1 MTTPGFHTP
10 GKPDC
15 QMIELLH
22 RRHDGFISFHAKR
35 GETLEQLVSLPAD
48 SLPGLF
54 DQLIPDLDEN
64 GMFSVNGMF
73 RGERWGN
80 RRGYV
85 DAAGKPLPSA
95 YRNHKAI
102 RWLTA
107 SYVDL
112 DCHRLGLESGTV
124 IGEVI
129 RLQDANE
136 IPPASVITR
145 SGNGVWLLWLLADEN
160 GKPLRGH
167 DSIITR
173 WSRVQHAIQGR
184 LARLGADAMA
194 LDAARITRVPGSINS
209 KAGRRVSY
217 WLQLDEIQKP
227 FVYDLDQLARW
238 FNVDLSVKPS
248 RRIPDT
254 ADGAILTRNAY
265 QIRASKG
272 QRGRWAKALANF
284 RRLWDL
290 RGKFRAGTRNAAV
303 MVLATILHSTPK
315 GANVGLPKGVGVGL
329 LTPGEIAAELDEL
342 FRDLEQGHT
351 PYTRQEFD
359 ATVRRASKQRLAG
372 QNMRNQTI
380 SDFLDVTPEEAELLP
395 TWLPASRFAHTID
408 HAPRLGRADLAKRRQ
423 AILRERIKGDDIP
436 PLHVLVDVI
445 EQAGLGKPSQTT
457 VQKDLD
463 ALGVKN
469 PRKRRP
475 RKDAVFPLFRSQDD
489 DDENEFPETS

>member
-15 QMIELLH
+15 RMIELLH

-35 GETLEQLVSLPAD
+35 GEKLEQLVSLPAD

-54 DQLIPDLDEN
+54 EQLIPDLDEN
-64 GMFSVNGMF
+64 GMFSVNGMC
-73 RGERWGN
+73 RGERWEN

-85 DAAGKPLPSA
+85 DAAGKQLPSA

-107 SYVDL
+107 NYVDL

-129 RLQDANE
+129 RLQDANV

-145 SGNGVWLLWLLADEN
+145 SGNGVWLFWLLAAEN

-173 WSRVQHAIQGR
+173 WSRIQHAIQGR
-184 LARLGADAMA
+184 LARLGADALA

-209 KAGRRVSY
+209 KSGRRVGY
-217 WLQLDEIQKP
+217 WLQLDEIHGKP

-254 ADGAILTRNAY
+254 AESGTGKRNAY
-265 QIRASKG
+265 QIRAGKG

-290 RGKFRAGTRNAAV
+290 RGKFREGTRNQAV
-303 MVLATILHSTPK
+303 MVLATILYSTPK
-315 GANVGLPKGVGVGL
+315 GDGVGL

-342 FRDLEQGHT
+342 FRDLEQGRN
-351 PYTRQEFD
+351 PYTRQEFV

-380 SDFLDVTPEEAELLP
+380 SDFLDVTPDEAELLP
-395 TWLPASRFAHTID
+395 TWRPASRFAHTTD

-475 RKDAVFPLFRSQDD
+475 RKDAILPLFRSQDD
-489 DDENEFPETS
+489 DEENEFPETS